1 MPSFDIVSVLDKH
14 EVTNAVD
21 QAKRELETRYDFKG
35 VAASIEQKGESI
47 MLEAEVD
54 FQLRQLIDIIYAKL
68 VARKIDFKCIEEKD
82 PDLTGVKARQELVLK
97 QGLDQPICKK
107 ITKLIKESKLK
118 VQAQIQGEKV
128 RVTGKKRDDLQ
139 QTMALLKDSDIDMPL
154 QYNNFRD

>member
-1 MPSFDIVSVLDKH
+1 MPSFDIVSELDKH

-68 VARKIDFKCIEEKD
+68 VARKIDIKCIEEKD

-97 QGLDQPICKK
+97 QGLDQPICKN

>member
-1 MPSFDIVSVLDKH
+1 MPSFDIVSELDKH

-68 VARKIDFKCIEEKD
+68 VARKIDIKCIEEKD

-118 VQAQIQGEKV
+118 VQALIQGEKV